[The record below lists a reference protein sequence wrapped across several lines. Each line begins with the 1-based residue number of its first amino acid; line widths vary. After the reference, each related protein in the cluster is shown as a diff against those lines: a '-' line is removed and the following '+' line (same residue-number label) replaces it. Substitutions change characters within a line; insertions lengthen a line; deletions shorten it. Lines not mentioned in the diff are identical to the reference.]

1 MKTTSRK
8 RLLISSVAMLLVAM
22 LALGT
27 ATFAWFTTS
36 TNPYA
41 DNFSAK
47 TTKQSTLLLSDSSRT
62 GWTSHLDY
70 NVGNKVGN
78 KTMYPASGNGTSW
91 VKGTASNSLTGVID
105 QNTLQAVAPSPAQ
118 GVIPSDYLFAQEL
131 NLKNNGTADIKDVSI
146 DFYLNTSDN
155 KDAAEYARVAL
166 VPIDGTK
173 VTADDYVA
181 LGNNVYST
189 TTKTYNPIIKTDGT
203 EGTQISTKT
212 TFHVD
217 VTTGDE
223 VMKPDEVRYYK
234 LYVWFE
240 GQDENC
246 VDALSGQKI
255 PGLKFDVSSTM
266 VEE

>member
-70 NVGNKVGN
+70 NEGN

-266 VEE
+266 VKE

>member
-70 NVGNKVGN
+70 KVGN

-155 KDAAEYARVAL
+155 EDAAEYARVAL

-212 TFHVD
+212 TFHVY

-223 VMKPDEVRYYK
+223 VMKPGEVRYYK

-246 VDALSGQKI
+246 VDAHSGQKI

-266 VEE
+266 VKE

>member
-41 DNFSAK
+41 DNFSAR

-70 NVGNKVGN
+70 KVGN

-118 GVIPSDYLFAQEL
+118 GVIPTDYLFAQEL

>member
-70 NVGNKVGN
+70 NAGNQ
-78 KTMYPASGNGTSW
+78 TMYPASGNGTSW

-223 VMKPDEVRYYK
+223 VMEPDEVRYYK

>member
-70 NVGNKVGN
+70 NVG

-131 NLKNNGTADIKDVSI
+131 NLKNNGTANIKDVSI

-155 KDAAEYARVAL
+155 KDVAEYARVAL

-217 VTTGDE
+217 VTTGNE

>member
-70 NVGNKVGN
+70 NVVG

-217 VTTGDE
+217 VTTGNE
-223 VMKPDEVRYYK
+223 VMNPDEVRYYK

-255 PGLKFDVSSTM
+255 PGLRFDVSSTM

>member
-41 DNFSAK
+41 DKFSAK
-47 TTKQSTLLLSDSSRT
+47 TTKQSTLLLSDNTRS
-62 GWTSHLDY
+62 GWTSHLEY
-70 NVGNKVGN
+70 GVAN

-91 VKGTASNSLTGVID
+91 VKGTASNSLTGAID
-105 QNTLQAVAPSPAQ
+105 KNTLQAVAPSTAA
-118 GVIPSDYLFAQEL
+118 GVIKSDYLFAQEL
-131 NLKNNGTADIKDVSI
+131 NLKNNGTADITNVAI
-146 DFYLNTSDN
+146 DFYLNTDSNNASAD
-155 KDAAEYARVAL
+155 YARVAL
-166 VPIDGTK
+166 VPIDGTQ
-173 VTADDYVA
+173 VGADDYVA

-189 TTKTYNPIIKTDGT
+189 AAKTYKPIINTNGT
-203 EGTQISTKT
+203 EGAQISTKT

-255 PGLKFDVSSTM
+255 PGLRFDVSSTM

>member
-70 NVGNKVGN
+70 NAGNQ
-78 KTMYPASGNGTSW
+78 TMYPASGNGTSW

-155 KDAAEYARVAL
+155 NDAAEYARVAL

-223 VMKPDEVRYYK
+223 VMEPDEVRYYK

>member
-70 NVGNKVGN
+70 NVGI

-173 VTADDYVA
+173 VNADDYVA

-212 TFHVD
+212 TFHVA

>member
-70 NVGNKVGN
+70 NAGNKI
-78 KTMYPASGNGTSW
+78 MYPASGNGTSW

-118 GVIPSDYLFAQEL
+118 GVIPTDYLFAQEL

-223 VMKPDEVRYYK
+223 VMKPDEVKYYK

-240 GQDENC
+240 GQDEKC

>member
-70 NVGNKVGN
+70 VGN

-223 VMKPDEVRYYK
+223 VMRPDEVRYYK

>member
-70 NVGNKVGN
+70 NVGNK
-78 KTMYPASGNGTSW
+78 TMCPASGNGTSW
-91 VKGTASNSLTGVID
+91 VKGTASNSLTGVIN

-118 GVIPSDYLFAQEL
+118 GVIPTDYLFAQEL

-189 TTKTYNPIIKTDGT
+189 TTKTYKPIIKTDGT

>member
-70 NVGNKVGN
+70 NEGN

-223 VMKPDEVRYYK
+223 VMEPDEVRYYK

>member
-70 NVGNKVGN
+70 NGGN

>member
-70 NVGNKVGN
+70 NAGNN
-78 KTMYPASGNGTSW
+78 TMYPASGNGTSW

>member
-47 TTKQSTLLLSDSSRT
+47 TTKQSTLLLSDSTRT

-70 NVGNKVGN
+70 NVSN

-91 VKGTASNSLTGVID
+91 VKGTASNSLTGAID
-105 QNTLQAVAPSPAQ
+105 KNTLQAVAPSTAA
-118 GVIPSDYLFAQEL
+118 GVIKSDYLFAQEL
-131 NLKNNGTADIKDVSI
+131 NLKNNGTADITNVAI
-146 DFYLNTSDN
+146 DFYLNTDSNNASAD
-155 KDAAEYARVAL
+155 YARVAL
-166 VPIDGTK
+166 VPIDGTQ
-173 VTADDYVA
+173 VGADDYVA

-189 TTKTYNPIIKTDGT
+189 AAKTYKPIINTNGT
-203 EGTQISTKT
+203 EGAQISTKT

-255 PGLKFDVSSTM
+255 PGLRFDVSSTM

>member
-70 NVGNKVGN
+70 TVGN

>member
-41 DNFSAK
+41 DKFSAK
-47 TTKQSTLLLSDSSRT
+47 TTKQSTLLLSDNTRT
-62 GWTSHLDY
+62 GWTSHLEY
-70 NVGNKVGN
+70 GVAN
-78 KTMYPASGNGTSW
+78 KTMYPASGNGLSW

-105 QNTLQAVAPSPAQ
+105 KNTLQSVAPSAAA
-118 GVIPSDYLFAQEL
+118 GVIPTDYLFAQEL
-131 NLKNNGTADIKDVSI
+131 NLKNNGTAAVKDVAI
-146 DFYLNTSDN
+146 DFYLNTENNNAS
-155 KDAAEYARVAL
+155 AEYARVAL
-166 VPIDGTK
+166 VPIDGTA
-173 VTADDYVA
+173 VGANDYVA
-181 LGNNVYST
+181 LGNNVYSPT
-189 TTKTYNPIIKTDGT
+189 AKTYKPIINTNGT
-203 EGTQISTKT
+203 EGAQISTKT

-217 VTTGDE
+217 VTSGTE
-223 VMKPDEVRYYK
+223 TMAPDEVRYYK

-240 GQDENC
+240 GQDPAC
-246 VDALSGQKI
+246 VDAKSGQKI

-266 VEE
+266 VED

>member
-70 NVGNKVGN
+70 KVGN

>member
-41 DNFSAK
+41 DNFSAR

-70 NVGNKVGN
+70 KVGN

-131 NLKNNGTADIKDVSI
+131 NLKNNGTADIKNVSI

>member
-70 NVGNKVGN
+70 NVGNKT
-78 KTMYPASGNGTSW
+78 TMYPASGNGTSW

>member
-47 TTKQSTLLLSDSSRT
+47 TTKQSTLLLSDNSRSN
-62 GWTSHLDY
+62 WTSHLDY
-70 NVGNKVGN
+70 GVNNA
-78 KTMYPASGNGTSW
+78 KTMYPASGNGKSW
-91 VKGTASNSLTGVID
+91 VKGTSNNSLTGAID
-105 QNTLQAVAPSPAQ
+105 NVTLEAVAPSPAA
-118 GVIPSDYLFAQEL
+118 GVNQSDYLFAQEL
-131 NLKNNGTADIKDVSI
+131 NLKNNGTADIKKVAI
-146 DFYLNTSDN
+146 DFYWNTSNNNDVA
-155 KDAAEYARVAL
+155 KYARVAL
-166 VPIDGTK
+166 VPIDGKQVSAT
-173 VTADDYVA
+173 DYVA
-181 LGNNVYST
+181 LGDNVYST
-189 TTKTYNPIIKTDGT
+189 TAKTYTPIIKTDGT
-203 EGTQISTKT
+203 EGTAITTKN

-223 VMKPDEVRYYK
+223 VMKPDEERYYK

-240 GQDENC
+240 GQDADCKDVN
-246 VDALSGQKI
+246 SGQKI
-255 PGLKFDVSSTM
+255 PGLRFDVSSTM

>member
-70 NVGNKVGN
+70 NVVN

-240 GQDENC
+240 GQDKNC

>member
-47 TTKQSTLLLSDSSRT
+47 TTKQSTLLLSDNTRT

-70 NVGNKVGN
+70 NVGN

-91 VKGTASNSLTGVID
+91 VKGTASNSLTGAID
-105 QNTLQAVAPSPAQ
+105 KNTLQAVAPSAAA
-118 GVIPSDYLFAQEL
+118 GVIPTDYLFAQEL
-131 NLKNNGTADIKDVSI
+131 NLKNNGTADIKDVAI
-146 DFYLNTSDN
+146 DFYLNTDTNNSS
-155 KDAAEYARVAL
+155 AEYARVAL
-166 VPIDGTK
+166 VPIDGTA
-173 VTADDYVA
+173 TAADDFVA

-189 TTKTYNPIIKTDGT
+189 TVKTYKPIINTDGT
-203 EGTQISTKT
+203 EGAQISTKT

-223 VMKPDEVRYYK
+223 VMKPDEVKYYK

-240 GQDENC
+240 GQDEKC

>member
-223 VMKPDEVRYYK
+223 VMKPDDVRYYK

>member
-70 NVGNKVGN
+70 NVGNI
-78 KTMYPASGNGTSW
+78 TMYPASGNGTSW

>member
-70 NVGNKVGN
+70 NVGNK
-78 KTMYPASGNGTSW
+78 TMYPASGNGTSW

-131 NLKNNGTADIKDVSI
+131 NLKNNGTANIKDVSI

-223 VMKPDEVRYYK
+223 VMKPEVRYYK

>member
-70 NVGNKVGN
+70 NAGNKI
-78 KTMYPASGNGTSW
+78 MYPASGNGTSW

>member
-70 NVGNKVGN
+70 NVGNK
-78 KTMYPASGNGTSW
+78 TMYPASGNGTSW

-105 QNTLQAVAPSPAQ
+105 QNTLQDVAPSPAQ

-189 TTKTYNPIIKTDGT
+189 TTKTYKPIIKTDGT
-203 EGTQISTKT
+203 KDTQISTKT

-217 VTTGDE
+217 VTTDDE

-240 GQDENC
+240 GQDEDC

>member
-70 NVGNKVGN
+70 NVGNI
-78 KTMYPASGNGTSW
+78 TMYPASGNGTSW

-246 VDALSGQKI
+246 VDALSGRKI

>member
-70 NVGNKVGN
+70 NAGNE
-78 KTMYPASGNGTSW
+78 TMFPASGNGTSW

-118 GVIPSDYLFAQEL
+118 GVIPTDYLFAQEL

-146 DFYLNTSDN
+146 DFHLNTSDN

-266 VEE
+266 VKE

>member
-47 TTKQSTLLLSDSSRT
+47 TTKQSTLLLSDNTRT

-70 NVGNKVGN
+70 NVGN

-91 VKGTASNSLTGVID
+91 VKGTASNSLTGAID
-105 QNTLQAVAPSPAQ
+105 KNTLQAVAPSAAA
-118 GVIPSDYLFAQEL
+118 GVIPTDYLFAQEL
-131 NLKNNGTADIKDVSI
+131 NLKNNGTADIKDVAI
-146 DFYLNTSDN
+146 DFYLNTDTNNAS
-155 KDAAEYARVAL
+155 AEYARVAL
-166 VPIDGTK
+166 VPIDGTA
-173 VTADDYVA
+173 TGADDFVA
-181 LGNNVYST
+181 LGN
-189 TTKTYNPIIKTDGT
+189 TDGT
-203 EGTQISTKT
+203 EGAQISTKT

-223 VMKPDEVRYYK
+223 VMKPDEVKYYK

-240 GQDENC
+240 GQDEKC

>member
-70 NVGNKVGN
+70 NVGI

>member
-47 TTKQSTLLLSDSSRT
+47 TTKQSTLLLSDNTRT

-70 NVGNKVGN
+70 NVGNE
-78 KTMYPASGNGTSW
+78 TMYPASGNGTSW
-91 VKGTASNSLTGVID
+91 VKGTASNSLTGAID
-105 QNTLQAVAPSPAQ
+105 KNTLQAVAPSAAA
-118 GVIPSDYLFAQEL
+118 GVIPTDYLFAQEL

>member
-8 RLLISSVAMLLVAM
+8 RLLISSVAMLLVSM

-70 NVGNKVGN
+70 NAGNQ
-78 KTMYPASGNGTSW
+78 TMYPASGNGTSW

-118 GVIPSDYLFAQEL
+118 GVVPSDYLFAQEL

-255 PGLKFDVSSTM
+255 PGLKFNVSSTM

>member
-70 NVGNKVGN
+70 NVGNT
-78 KTMYPASGNGTSW
+78 TMYPASGNGTSW

-131 NLKNNGTADIKDVSI
+131 NLKNNGTANIKDVSI

>member
-70 NVGNKVGN
+70 NVGNKP
-78 KTMYPASGNGTSW
+78 MYPASGNGTSW